1 MELQTTSATVPEA
14 TGPAT
19 TGPAVTDPAMTD
31 TEEAAWVRL
40 VALTEL
46 LPGVLDAQLL
56 RDAQITHFEYL
67 VLMTLASSPDRTSR
81 MTRLASRTNAT
92 LPRLSHVAKRLE
104 QRGLIERFPCPEDRR
119 ATNARLTDAG
129 LELLD
134 DAAPGHLETARHYV
148 LDALGP
154 DDLDRLYELAG
165 VLLERLDPEGRMTA
179 TACHP
184 AKAAPTA
191 S

>member
-1 MELQTTSATVPEA
+1 MDTQTTPEM
-14 TGPAT
+14 TGP
-19 TGPAVTDPAMTD
+19 
-31 TEEAAWVRL
+31 EEAAWVRL
-40 VALTEL
+40 IALAEL

-56 RDAQITHFEYL
+56 RDAQITHFEYT
-67 VLMTLASSPDRTSR
+67 VLMSLESSPDRTSR

-119 ATNARLTDAG
+119 ATNARLTDEG
-129 LELLD
+129 LALLD
-134 DAAPGHLETARHYV
+134 DAAPGHVDTVRHYV
-148 LDALGP
+148 LDALDP
-154 DDLDRLYELAG
+154 DDLDRLYDIAG

-184 AKAAPTA
+184 AKAAPLA